1 MADNNFPRNTNR
13 ISGPRPHHSTALSR
27 WWAQRRRMER
37 GGHTPFV
44 QRRTRVYGDSMM
56 QFLRDV
62 PPHGHFTEDYRNQ
75 ILEEM
80 ASNETRNTKHE
91 TPNTKHQTP
100 NQIYIKKTEI
110 RLTFSDTTSQNHSQ
124 QCQRRRRNAPR
135 RSESPS

>member
-1 MADNNFPRNTNR
+1 
-13 ISGPRPHHSTALSR
+13 
-27 WWAQRRRMER
+27 MER

-80 ASNETRNTKHE
+80 ASNVEDRAMMIRQNFGHEQVRAAERREAATRNAGSGATDVE
-91 TPNTKHQTP
+91 DYSYLRPSSGG
-100 NQIYIKKTEI
+100 TE
-110 RLTFSDTTSQNHSQ
+110 
-124 QCQRRRRNAPR
+124 
-135 RSESPS
+135 